1 MPASIV
7 LHLQAAHPGT
17 YRHATGPGVHG
28 WWFQRWQTFNPALAD
43 AMHQP
48 GRFAPFTLSPIL
60 GIPTPQG
67 PVEVAE
73 GCPAWLRL
81 TVLSTE
87 LEAHLPAFLDSLPA
101 VLAVDG
107 IVWQV
112 NGISRTPE
120 EFAWAGAASYDDMRS
135 LLDQHNPPDLWTL
148 EMVTPTAF
156 NGKKT
161 QFPFPLPDLMIR
173 SWLERWNAFAPFA
186 LPDDLVRIGREDLS
200 VANYS
205 LRTLKISEGIRQAIG
220 CTGRLTLRAIEVHP
234 AMRVALHLLFTFA
247 FYSGTGYH
255 TTQGMGQ
262 TRLLRER

>member
-1 MPASIV
+1 MPAAIV

-107 IVWQV
+107 IVWQLAGV
-112 NGISRTPE
+112 SRTPSE
-120 EFAWAGAASYDDMRS
+120 HAWADAASYDDLRT
-135 LLDQHNPPDLWTL
+135 LLDQRKPPDLWTL

-186 LPDDLVRIGREDLS
+186 LPADLVPIGREDLS
-200 VANYS
+200 VATYS
-205 LRTLKISEGIRQAIG
+205 LPTHQISEGLLQAIG
-220 CTGRLTLRAIEVHP
+220 CTGELTMRAFEVHP
-234 AMRVALHLLFTFA
+234 DMRVALNRLFTFA